1 MLSEFLAQY
10 RETIIANSRAKVASR
25 AAPRA
30 TPVEMKTGVPL
41 FLDQLI
47 ATLRIQETTGGTP
60 SDAQIGL
67 SAAKHGKALQEIGFT
82 AAQVIHDYGDVCQA
96 ITELCVKLDAPIT
109 ADEFRTLNRCID
121 EAMAEA
127 ITEYGRQRELSISD
141 DETERLGFFAHEL
154 RNLLSNSM
162 LAFEVLKGGTVGVGG
177 STGVVLGRNLAGMRD
192 LIDRSLAEVRLK
204 AGIKRRE
211 RVRLAEFIEEVEVAA
226 TIEAKARGLQLTVTP
241 VPQGVSVEMDRQIL
255 AAAVANLLQ
264 NAFKFTRPGGHVLV
278 RTHAD
283 ADRVFIAIEDEC
295 GGLAGRPEDLFA
307 LFEQRSKDRSG
318 LGLGLAIARQG
329 VSANGGEI
337 NARNIAGRGCIFT
350 VELPRLP
357 LDAVGTL
364 DAAGVAEGGASAGAT
379 LPKSLVEA

>member
-1 MLSEFLAQY
+1 MLSEFLATH
-10 RETIIANSRAKVASR
+10 RETIVANSRAKVAAR

-30 TPVEMKTGVPL
+30 TPIELETGIPL

-47 ATLRIQETTGGTP
+47 ETLRAEESTRARP
-60 SDAQIGL
+60 SDRQIGL
-67 SAAKHGKALQEIGFT
+67 SAAKHGKALQKLGFT
-82 AAQVIHDYGDVCQA
+82 AAQVVHDYGDVCQTITALA
-96 ITELCVKLDAPIT
+96 IELDAPIT
-109 ADEFRTLNRCID
+109 ADEFRTLNRCLD

-127 ITEYGRQRELSISD
+127 VSEFGRQRELSISD

-162 LAFEVLKGGTVGVGG
+162 LAFEILKGGTVGVGG
-177 STGVVLGRNLAGMRD
+177 STGTVLGRNLTRMRD

-211 RVRLAEFIEEVEVAA
+211 RVPLAEFIEEVEVAA
-226 TIEAKARGLQLTVTP
+226 TIEAKARDLQLTVTP
-241 VPQGVSVEMDRQIL
+241 IPEGVSIEVDRQIL
-255 AAAVANLLQ
+255 AAAIANLLQ
-264 NAFKFTRPGGHVLV
+264 NAFKFTRPRGHVLV

-307 LFEQRSKDRSG
+307 LFAQRSKDRSG

-329 VSANGGEI
+329 VGANGGEI
-337 NARNIAGRGCIFT
+337 NAHNIAGRGCIFT
-350 VELPRLP
+350 VELPRLRS
-357 LDAVGTL
+357 
-364 DAAGVAEGGASAGAT
+364 DAAGTVPAAEV
-379 LPKSLVEA
+379 VEA

>member
-1 MLSEFLAQY
+1 MLSEFLATH
-10 RETIIANSRAKVASR
+10 REAIIANSRAKVASR

-30 TPVEMKTGVPL
+30 TSIELETGVPL
-41 FLDQLI
+41 FLDQLVT
-47 ATLRIQETTGGTP
+47 TLRVEESTSGRR
-60 SDAQIGL
+60 SDHQIGL
-67 SAAKHGKALQEIGFT
+67 SAARHGKALQEIGFT

-96 ITELCVKLDAPIT
+96 ITELAIRLDAPIT
-109 ADEFRTLNRCID
+109 ADEFRTLNRCLD

-127 ITEYGRQRELSISD
+127 VSEFGRQRELSISD
-141 DETERLGFFAHEL
+141 DEIERVGFFAHEL

-162 LAFEVLKGGTVGVGG
+162 LAFEVLKTGSVGVGG
-177 STGVVLGRNLAGMRD
+177 STGTVLGRNLTRMRD

-204 AGIKRRE
+204 AGIKGRE
-211 RVRLAEFIEEVEVAA
+211 RVPLAEFIEEVEVAA

-264 NAFKFTRPGGHVLV
+264 NAFKFTPPGGHVLV

-283 ADRVFIAIEDEC
+283 EDRVFIAIEDEC

-307 LFEQRSKDRSG
+307 LFAQRHKDRSG

-329 VSANGGEI
+329 VSANGGQI
-337 NARNIAGRGCIFT
+337 DARNIAGRGCIFT
-350 VELPRLP
+350 VELPRRP
-357 LDAVGTL
+357 PDAVGTL
-364 DAAGVAEGGASAGAT
+364 DTAEVAKVGASAGAT
-379 LPKSLVEA
+379 PPQILVEA

>member
-1 MLSEFLAQY
+1 L
-10 RETIIANSRAKVASR
+10 
-25 AAPRA
+25 
-30 TPVEMKTGVPL
+30 
-41 FLDQLI
+41 
-47 ATLRIQETTGGTP
+47 
-60 SDAQIGL
+60 
-67 SAAKHGKALQEIGFT
+67 GFT
-82 AAQVIHDYGDVCQA
+82 AAQVVHDYGDVCQG
-96 ITELCVKLDAPIT
+96 ITELAVKLDAPIT
-109 ADEFRTLNRCID
+109 ADEFRTLNRCLD

-127 ITEYGRQRELSISD
+127 VQEFGRQRELSISN

-162 LAFEVLKGGTVGVGG
+162 LAFEVLKGGAVGVGG
-177 STGVVLGRNLAGMRD
+177 STGTVLGRNLTRMRD
-192 LIDRSLAEVRLK
+192 LIDRSLTEVRIK

-211 RVRLAEFIEEVEVAA
+211 RVPLAEFIEEVEVGA

-255 AAAVANLLQ
+255 AAAVANLVQ

-307 LFEQRSKDRSG
+307 VYEQRSKDRSG

-337 NARNIAGRGCIFT
+337 HARNIAGRGCIFT
-350 VELPRLP
+350 VELPRLN
-357 LDAVGTL
+357 AVGTR
-364 DAAGVAEGGASAGAT
+364 DAAEVAEVGASAGAT
-379 LPKSLVEA
+379 PPKSLVEA